1 MGVRLG
7 PGGIHPEWPPYAEP
21 IMSRLP
27 VVAVVGRPNV
37 GKSTLVN
44 RIVGGR
50 PAVTEEMPGVT
61 RDRREF
67 LADWTG
73 REFTLVDTGGWEL
86 APGEPLVAEIRAQA
100 EVAIHAADVVIF
112 VVDATTPITDDDSGV
127 VKMLRS
133 AEVPVILAANK
144 IDESGRAVLAEDL
157 WALGLGEPHGV
168 SAIHGRGVGD
178 LLDSV
183 VARFPDS
190 DVATAADSRPRIAIV
205 GRPNVGKSTLL
216 NHLSG
221 TQRVIV
227 SDRPGTTRDPID
239 TVVTIDGAEY
249 RITDTAGI
257 RRKPQITEDSD
268 FYAVLRAREAL
279 EEADVALLLIDGLD
293 GVTHQ
298 DQRIAAE
305 VVEAGA
311 SLIVLLNKWDAIDE
325 EQRELT
331 ERSVADR
338 LGFVS
343 WAPVLRMSALTGAR
357 TKRIGPAIEL
367 ALENRNQ
374 RIGTGQLNR
383 MIREWTAA
391 HPPPVRKGRRPKL
404 QYGVQA
410 ATSPPTFILFVAGGE
425 LGDDYLRFLE
435 NRIRAEIDLTGT
447 PVRLVVRRKGRGE
460 S

>member
-1 MGVRLG
+1 MK
-7 PGGIHPEWPPYAEP
+7 
-21 IMSRLP
+21 RLP

-67 LADWTG
+67 AADWAG
-73 REFTLVDTGGWEL
+73 RQFVLVDTGGWEL
-86 APGEPLVAEIRAQA
+86 TPGEPLVSEIRAQA
-100 EVAIHAADVVIF
+100 EAAIHSADVVIF
-112 VVDATTPITDDDSGV
+112 VVDATTPISDDDAGV
-127 VKMLRS
+127 VRLLRG
-133 AEVPVILAANK
+133 AEIPVILAANK
-144 IDESGRAVLAEDL
+144 IDESGRATLVEDL
-157 WALGLGEPHGV
+157 WTVGLGQPFGV

-178 LLDSV
+178 LLDAV
-183 VARFPDS
+183 VREFPPGEQ
-190 DVATAADSRPRIAIV
+190 TAEPDARPRIAIM

-216 NHLSG
+216 NHLAG
-221 TQRVIV
+221 EQRVIV
-227 SDRPGTTRDPID
+227 SARPGTTRDPID
-239 TVVTIDGAEY
+239 AVVSIDGHEY
-249 RITDTAGI
+249 RVTDTAGI

-279 EEADVALLLIDGLD
+279 ANADVALLLIDGLD

-298 DQRIAAE
+298 DQRIASE
-305 VVEAGA
+305 VVEAGV
-311 SLIVLLNKWDAIDE
+311 SLVILLNKWDVIDP

-343 WAPVLRMSALTGAR
+343 WAPALRMSALTGAR

-367 ALENRNQ
+367 ALEARQQ

-383 MIREWTAA
+383 LMRVWTGA
-391 HPPPVRKGRRPKL
+391 HPPPVRKGRRPKV
-404 QYGVQA
+404 QYAVQA
-410 ATSPPTFILFVAGGE
+410 TSAPPTFILFVAGGE
-425 LGDDYLRFLE
+425 LGDDYLRYLE
-435 NRIRAEIDLTGT
+435 NRIREEIELTGT
-447 PVRLVVRRKGRGE
+447 PIRLVPRARARTE
-460 S
+460 